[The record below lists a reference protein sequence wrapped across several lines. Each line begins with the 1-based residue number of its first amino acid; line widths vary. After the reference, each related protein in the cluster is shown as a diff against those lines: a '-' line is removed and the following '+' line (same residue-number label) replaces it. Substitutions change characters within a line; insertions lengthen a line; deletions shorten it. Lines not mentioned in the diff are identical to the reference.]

1 MVLTHEKVDAFNRY
15 LGTTVGREKLC
26 RLVQYF
32 ARFYAYYLFR
42 TGASKDTVQRW
53 VDLKTHLGN
62 GRKFFRL
69 LKPVEFA
76 QVGVKSL
83 SMKDQVLRYTAVAK
97 QAGMF
102 FYYLSEAFVL
112 SNAINFYKPSN
123 IKKIT
128 EFSQKCWLTAL
139 VASLLSGLYKS
150 KQLVAREKMLEKTRK
165 MIVNSEKDSE
175 AQILELKAQEKTL
188 AKDKYN
194 TRYQMIQDAVDAI
207 IPLAGLGYLKADEGI
222 VGLAGMTTSILAMNT
237 QWKKL
242 NC

>member
-1 MVLTHEKVDAFNRY
+1 M
-15 LGTTVGREKLC
+15 
-26 RLVQYF
+26 
-32 ARFYAYYLFR
+32 
-42 TGASKDTVQRW
+42 

-83 SMKDQVLRYTAVAK
+83 TISDEIVRYTAVIK

-102 FYYLSEAFVL
+102 FYYLSEALVL

-123 IKKIT
+123 IKQIT
-128 EFSQKCWLTAL
+128 EFGQKCWLAAL
-139 VASLLSGLYKS
+139 IASLLSGLYKS
-150 KQLVAREKMLEKTRK
+150 KQLNIRERMLEKTRK
-165 MIVNSEKDSE
+165 AIVNSEKGSDT
-175 AQILELKAQEKTL
+175 QITELKVQEKTL

-194 TRYQMIQDAVDAI
+194 TRYQIVQDAVDAI
-207 IPLAGLGYLKADEGI
+207 IPLAGLSYLKADEGI
-222 VGLAGMTTSILAMNT
+222 VGLAGMVTSSLAMNS

-242 NC
+242 NA

>member
-42 TGASKDTVQRW
+42 NGAPKNTIQRW

-83 SMKDQVLRYTAVAK
+83 TISDEIVRYTAVIK

-102 FYYLSEAFVL
+102 FYYLSEALVL
-112 SNAINFYKPSN
+112 VNEYIN
-123 IKKIT
+123 
-128 EFSQKCWLTAL
+128 
-139 VASLLSGLYKS
+139 
-150 KQLVAREKMLEKTRK
+150 EK
-165 MIVNSEKDSE
+165 V
-175 AQILELKAQEKTL
+175 
-188 AKDKYN
+188 
-194 TRYQMIQDAVDAI
+194 
-207 IPLAGLGYLKADEGI
+207 
-222 VGLAGMTTSILAMNT
+222 
-237 QWKKL
+237 
-242 NC
+242 C